1 MTSNGNVGAEMENVI
16 LSHISRREIMM
27 KILTK
32 KQVSEILKRI
42 TANEIICV
50 EYMKDIDAHTHL
62 IENNAE
68 IAYLVGGIKGMNK
81 IQNTLKERYQPK
93 GENDENN

>member
-1 MTSNGNVGAEMENVI
+1 
-16 LSHISRREIMM
+16 M

-32 KQVSEILKRI
+32 KQVDEILKRI

-50 EYMKDIDAHTHL
+50 EYMKDIDAQTHL

-81 IQNTLKERYQPK
+81 IQNTIKERYHQ
-93 GENDENN
+93 EEE